1 MLEVLNKHK
10 MMLELD
16 CKILMTDIKCDL
28 IALSQCVFFF
38 SNIHK
43 GRVKKIENCNFL
55 EHTQSKIVDYATKYN
70 NNTCKFI
77 K

>member
-38 SNIHK
+38 QIFIRE
-43 GRVKKIENCNFL
+43 GLKKL
-55 EHTQSKIVDYATKYN
+55 KIATFWSTRNLK
-70 NNTCKFI
+70 
-77 K
+77 